1 MMNLKE
7 EIPHLNI
14 EVLADGI
21 IRLENESMG
30 DNYVVDVHP
39 VHLRLMAEKM
49 GLVREVSAT
58 DAELLRDL
66 GRYKRALLMIRDRA
80 EQLHQ
85 NIFGLSQLGHEDMGI
100 EVAQSAALADM
111 TEHICIEFEGD
122 FTPEPPQPAKLPGT
136 GGRSEHSASR
146 AAIHPLVAPAQLEL
160 GGTQ

>member
-1 MMNLKE
+1 MKE

-39 VHLRLMAEKM
+39 IHLRLMAERM
-49 GLVREVSAT
+49 GLVREVSASG
-58 DAELLRDL
+58 AELLRDL
-66 GRYKRALLMIRDRA
+66 DRYKRALLMIRDRA

-85 NIFGLSQLGHEDMGI
+85 NILGLSQLGNEKMGT
-100 EVAQSAALADM
+100 EVAQSAALANMAD
-111 TEHICIEFEGD
+111 HICIEFEND
-122 FTPEPPQPAKLPGT
+122 FTPEPPQLSKLPKT
-136 GGRSEHSASR
+136 GGPSPQNAS
-146 AAIHPLVAPAQLEL
+146 PPVPPAQLEL

>member
-1 MMNLKE
+1 MKE

-14 EVLADGI
+14 EVLATGT

-39 VHLRLMAEKM
+39 IHLRLMAEKM
-49 GLVREVSAT
+49 GLVREVSGSG
-58 DAELLRDL
+58 AELLRDL

-85 NIFGLSQLGHEDMGI
+85 NILGLSQLGNEEMGI

-111 TEHICIEFEGD
+111 TDHICIEFEND
-122 FTPEPPQPAKLPGT
+122 FTTEPPELAKLPNT
-136 GGRSEHSASR
+136 GGPSPQNAS
-146 AAIHPLVAPAQLEL
+146 PPGSPAQLEL